1 MARKVMVQLVDDL
14 DGGPAET
21 TVSFGLDG
29 ANYEIDLSTANAHRL
44 REALA
49 QYVGAA
55 RKVGRGSR
63 AARATGSDS
72 ARVREWAKAEG
83 MTVSERGRIP
93 AEIREAYDR
102 AH

>member
-1 MARKVMVQLVDDL
+1 MARKVMVQLVDDI
-14 DGGPAET
+14 DGGPADT
-21 TVSFGLDG
+21 TVSFALDG
-29 ANYEIDLSTANAHRL
+29 SNYEIDLSTANAHRL

-55 RKVGRGSR
+55 RKVGRGTR
-63 AARATGSDS
+63 ARSGGSDS
-72 ARVREWAKAEG
+72 AKVRDWAKAEG

>member
-14 DGGPAET
+14 DGGPADT
-21 TVSFGLDG
+21 TVSFALDG
-29 ANYEIDLSTANAHRL
+29 SQYEIDLSTANANRL
-44 REALA
+44 REAMA

-55 RKVGRGSR
+55 RKVGRG
-63 AARATGSDS
+63 ARGRTGGSDS
-72 ARVREWAKAEG
+72 AKVREWAKAEG
-83 MTVSERGRIP
+83 LTVSERGRIP